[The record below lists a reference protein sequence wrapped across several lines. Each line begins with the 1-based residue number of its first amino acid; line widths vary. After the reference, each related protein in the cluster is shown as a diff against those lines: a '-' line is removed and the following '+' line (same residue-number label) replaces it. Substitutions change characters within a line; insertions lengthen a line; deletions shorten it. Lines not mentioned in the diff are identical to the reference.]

1 MQEKQ
6 DQRGYIIN
14 VLDRTGWNQTELAK
28 RAGLDPSTLSRFLSP
43 AQAGQSLR
51 QSTLRRIAQVTGI
64 PFNGDAGNSATSYAG
79 LAEPEAQPLD
89 VTPSSMASDVLA
101 HLRATIPAVDAW
113 TLKSRALELAGYRPG
128 DILFVQLGTPALKG
142 DVVCAQIYDWHAQ
155 RTETVFRIFQ
165 PPYLVAAT
173 ADAELLRPYGADEE
187 SVVIKGVV
195 LHTLRSR

>member
-1 MQEKQ
+1 MCIR
-6 DQRGYIIN
+6 D
-14 VLDRTGWNQTELAK
+14 
-28 RAGLDPSTLSRFLSP
+28 S
-43 AQAGQSLR
+43 
-51 QSTLRRIAQVTGI
+51 
-64 PFNGDAGNSATSYAG
+64 
-79 LAEPEAQPLD
+79 
-89 VTPSSMASDVLA
+89 
-101 HLRATIPAVDAW
+101 AW

-142 DVVCAQIYDWHAQ
+142 DVFCAQIYDWHAQ